1 MPGRPFIEAGQGVR
15 TFSFGLKNMSA
26 APVWDETR
34 AQQIIDAHKAMAGAA
49 LPVLHALQAAFGFIG
64 DRAIEM
70 VADTL
75 NLSRAEV
82 HGVVSF
88 YHDFRRAPAGAHVL
102 KLCRA
107 EACQAMGADKLA
119 DTMRDTLGIDW
130 HETTSDGRV
139 TLEPVFC
146 LGLCSCAPAAMLDGK
161 VMGRVDHAKL
171 TAATLTGSTAVKA

>member
-1 MPGRPFIEAGQGVR
+1 MP
-15 TFSFGLKNMSA
+15 A
-26 APVWDETR
+26 AAWDEAR
-34 AQQIIDAHKAMAGAA
+34 AQNVIDAHKSMEGAA
-49 LPVLHALQAAFGFIG
+49 LPVLHALQAAFGLIT

-88 YHDFRRAPAGAHVL
+88 YHDFRRAPAGAYVL

-119 DTMRDTLGIDW
+119 VKMRETLGVDW
-130 HETTSDGRV
+130 HETTADGRV

-146 LGLCSCAPAAMLDGK
+146 LGLCSCAPSAMFDGK
-161 VMGRVDHAKL
+161 LIGRADATAL
-171 TAATLTGSTAVKA
+171 TALARAKA